1 MGIVL
6 QNILTIVWFPGS
18 KKRMQMHIAMS
29 LIAGTTLSFGGKY
42 GFILVTAGAHAVCIA
57 VATLMY
63 YERIKSF
70 NLFNEENYNSFRP
83 LIPDQVYSA
92 SEKSAINSQT
102 RYRNAFYLSSDWRG
116 YQKISESLTAEE
128 ISELI
133 GNYYDDINQVLGE
146 HLAGTDFFSDWI
158 ADELMVIIPTDSEEQ
173 KAEIASKIVSACQQ
187 IGKLLN
193 TAARYEMLDIDIGV
207 SFGKSVIGFIGPK
220 QHRKMTALGRNPG
233 HSRRLEGVGK
243 ALREEFSNTMYLITN
258 DPQIVEA
265 LKADSLPVR
274 SKSIAIKDLGQ
285 TEVSFVAV
293 LDDQPA
299 VTCTDGIAA

>member
-207 SFGKSVIGFIGPK
+207 SFG
-220 QHRKMTALGRNPG
+220 T
-233 HSRRLEGVGK
+233 K
-243 ALREEFSNTMYLITN
+243 AA
-258 DPQIVEA
+258 P
-265 LKADSLPVR
+265 
-274 SKSIAIKDLGQ
+274 
-285 TEVSFVAV
+285 
-293 LDDQPA
+293 
-299 VTCTDGIAA
+299 